1 MLDKG
6 YLDCFEEGGRNTF
19 DNYINLVIS
28 AHDGLDGILLKEIVK
43 NTYRYKMNTEAE
55 LLATCEDKI
64 NEIGS
69 LYYNY
74 LRELIVSI
82 VRLNLTEDEFYEK
95 LFGATFNSNL
105 LPNDNESM
113 GIILCFI
120 CTQYEE
126 IPYCQPRN
134 LIKMTEEKYRETL
147 DKVEPNVNKARYA
160 LSRQF
165 NSRTE
170 EASQLIDAASNLTD
184 INDLAVFVSAVL
196 SLIRD
201 ENDNNAESE

>member
-74 LRELIVSI
+74 LRELISSI
-82 VRLNLTEDEFYEK
+82 VRLNLTEDAFYEK
-95 LFGATFNSNL
+95 LFEATFNSNF
-105 LPNDNESM
+105 LPNDNESK
-113 GIILCFI
+113 GILLCFI

-126 IPYCQPRN
+126 IPYYQPRN
-134 LIKMTEEKYRETL
+134 LIKMTEEKYKETL

-160 LSRQF
+160 LFRQF

-184 INDLAVFVSAVL
+184 LNDLAVFVSAVV

-201 ENDNNAESE
+201 ANGNNSESE